1 LVNFNAIKLTNMKK
15 LLFIAFLCP
24 IFLFSQNPMIK
35 KEMNPIMKKKM
46 EIKKKKN
53 LDSKPFE
60 MKKKVEKTI
69 IDLWEEYSRAFEYSD
84 FEKIKTY
91 FIYPVTFSLLG
102 DPVIVKNENDLIKL
116 YNQIRSNVQE
126 GYKYSKLEKS
136 RIIWISKEICM
147 VDATYS
153 RFNENYERI
162 FTGRGIYMYKR
173 VDKSWKMFSMSGVKI
188 NNKK

>member
-1 LVNFNAIKLTNMKK
+1 MKK
-15 LLFIAFLCP
+15 LLFIAFLFP
-24 IFLFSQNPMIK
+24 IFVFSQNPMIK
-35 KEMNPIMKKKM
+35 NEMNPIMKKKM

-69 IDLWEEYSRAFEYSD
+69 INLWEEYSRAFEYSD

-91 FIYPVTFSLLG
+91 FTHPVTFSLLG
-102 DPVIVKNENDLIKL
+102 NPVIVKNENDLIKL

-173 VDKSWKMFSMSGVKI
+173 VDKSWKMFSMSGVEI